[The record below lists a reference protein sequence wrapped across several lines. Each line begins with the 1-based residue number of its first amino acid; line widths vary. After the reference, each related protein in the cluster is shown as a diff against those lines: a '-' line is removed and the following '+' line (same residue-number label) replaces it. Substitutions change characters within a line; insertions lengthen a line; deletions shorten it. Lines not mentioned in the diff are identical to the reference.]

1 MHAVSY
7 VASYMYLNEVNILSF
22 RTVSPPVL
30 ASSIF
35 SLQMDPIP
43 NVVALEE
50 NPIIMM
56 FDVVSYWSSYKH
68 ITHMHTT
75 ATTSSLYLIIRGRK

>member
-1 MHAVSY
+1 MQL
-7 VASYMYLNEVNILSF
+7 ASYMYLNEVNILSF
-22 RTVSPPVL
+22 RTASPPVL

-35 SLQMDPIP
+35 SLQMDPVP

-56 FDVVSYWSSYKH
+56 FDVVS
-68 ITHMHTT
+68 
-75 ATTSSLYLIIRGRK
+75 